1 MVKKLNGIVW
11 AFLCALLLIAFA
23 GCSDK
28 PKKGN
33 GLTGFEQ
40 SLSNKD
46 SVEVTQLV
54 NTFFQYAEAGDYGSA
69 AGMLYK
75 NNVDSVYEE
84 PQPLSNEEMASI
96 QNMLSALPI
105 KSHTIDYI
113 KFKEVY
119 NNEVKCTALIME
131 AHDNVPEIKTA
142 FYFKPIDHLGKW
154 RLCMVDSRRGDK
166 TIITPEQKDSMQNLY
181 SKEMRDKKRSQ
192 GKK

>member
-28 PKKGN
+28 PKKDN

-40 SLSNKD
+40 NLTNKD

-69 AGMLYK
+69 AGMLY
-75 NNVDSVYEE
+75 NHNVDSVYEA

-96 QNMLSALPI
+96 KTMLSALPLT
-105 KSHTIDYI
+105 SHTIDYI
-113 KFKEVY
+113 KFNEVY
-119 NNEVKCTALIME
+119 NNEVNCTALI
-131 AHDNVPEIKTA
+131 
-142 FYFKPIDHLGKW
+142 L
-154 RLCMVDSRRGDK
+154 
-166 TIITPEQKDSMQNLY
+166 
-181 SKEMRDKKRSQ
+181 
-192 GKK
+192 

>member
-28 PKKGN
+28 PKKDN

-40 SLSNKD
+40 NLTNKD

-96 QNMLSALPI
+96 KNMLSALPI

-113 KFKEVY
+113 KFKE
-119 NNEVKCTALIME
+119 EIGR
-131 AHDNVPEIKTA
+131 AHV
-142 FYFKPIDHLGKW
+142 
-154 RLCMVDSRRGDK
+154 
-166 TIITPEQKDSMQNLY
+166 
-181 SKEMRDKKRSQ
+181 
-192 GKK
+192 